1 MAFPNSVSG
10 WLVGKN
16 DGTSTSRGY
25 FKTIGSSPQGHH
37 RIAYELVG
45 ESGTTLTYRIYHQI
59 CLGLDSHVMT
69 GYGVKYTY
77 TINGSSISFVAKDG
91 RTIWNSG
98 PDGSASYNTAKKHY
112 SNLSVSSGSYS
123 YDLHSYTDTDREGSS
138 TKKTWFSND
147 ITFNKSN
154 DGIVYF
160 SVSYS
165 NGPNSVNGPASSLK
179 LSVSSVKIDTGKP
192 AYTAPSTYSVSL
204 SPNIGRVDYTNYG
217 YNYTISGGTGTI
229 DWVYLKVYPSN
240 VNWNYGKYNKNLG
253 GKEIYSKRVSDNT
266 GKSSASGRGSFKC
279 STPEFKDGSTYKVA
293 IHFSDSHYE
302 WISGSDRPIYT
313 YTKPDVGVTVKNLFS
328 PQDEPTFSWK
338 VNSGALGQENSF
350 KTTVKLNNKVVSV
363 TGTSLTI
370 TNSVLNQYFSAAE
383 RSVAQ
388 MKGTLYVETENVSA
402 ADDNNKYVDTDSQ
415 DFTVQYQPVKLP
427 TNGSV
432 SNSGQIVIIQ
442 DTPDTTVSWAY
453 PHSVGAA
460 GVVSGYIVRVFEDSS
475 YSTQFGSDIIVTNAY
490 VTLNN
495 KTELKRGVLNYATI
509 TPYYNKPDG
518 SGKIEGT
525 QSLKVTLVKPISR
538 INTPQISYPTNGAQ
552 WHNKHF
558 RVLLQLPTDDDLSA
572 IKSAYNLTNDTDYK
586 YADIE
591 LKVVAGTQTFTYS
604 INSDTTKGAFSAN
617 DMYYQRKIA
626 INPSYL
632 SNFPNTSEYTI
643 SIRVKK
649 KYYNL
654 PENLS
659 WSNTATIKISNIA
672 VNRQTFI
679 AGQTEITS
687 AQYSYVRNA
696 SVRLNKA
703 YPFKSLD
710 SRNIAQNKGDQIDT
724 SEYAGIYQ
732 TIKDIQNGVNG
743 YCTYDNTNIKLNQTI
758 DDFTI
763 NPPKVELITA
773 DDNVSDI
780 GRNYKNLLVDDM
792 NKLY

>member
-1 MAFPNSVSG
+1 M
-10 WLVGKN
+10 
-16 DGTSTSRGY
+16 
-25 FKTIGSSPQGHH
+25 
-37 RIAYELVG
+37 
-45 ESGTTLTYRIYHQI
+45 
-59 CLGLDSHVMT
+59 
-69 GYGVKYTY
+69 
-77 TINGSSISFVAKDG
+77 
-91 RTIWNSG
+91 
-98 PDGSASYNTAKKHY
+98 ASYTAKPLSPNKCYYNNGNFAGVYGWHAQAPGMAGTG
-112 SNLSVSSGSYS
+112 SVLFTRANEQTLSVSFSGTIGNKIVTSGGYYGYNLSAALFVNGSRKYHWFISQSSDSNPSADGKSISISGSINVGENDEVTIRYYCWAGGS
-123 YDLHSYTDTDREGSS
+123 EGSCTS
-138 TKKTWFSND
+138 
-147 ITFNKSN
+147 
-154 DGIVYF
+154 
-160 SVSYS
+160 
-165 NGPNSVNGPASSLK
+165 PNYETDSEVVFKLPANAL
-179 LSVSSVKIDTGKP
+179 P
-192 AYTAPSTYSVSL
+192 YNPYTSPSTYAVSL

-217 YNYTISGGTGTI
+217 YNYTISGGTGII

-240 VNWNYGKYNKNLG
+240 INWNYGKYSTSLNN
-253 GKEIYSKRVSDNT
+253 KEIYSVKVSGNT
-266 GKSSASGRGSFKC
+266 GKASASGNGTFKC
-279 STPEFKDGSTYKVA
+279 STPKFKDGSTYKVA

-313 YTKPDVGVTVKNLFS
+313 YTKPDVGVTVKDLFS

-338 VNSGALGQENSF
+338 VNSGALGQENAF

-363 TGTSLTI
+363 TGTSLKI
-370 TNSVLNQYFSAAE
+370 TNSVLNQYFSATE

-402 ADDNNKYVDTDSQ
+402 ADGSNKYVDTASQ
-415 DFTVQYQPVKLP
+415 NFTVQYQPVKLP
-427 TNGSV
+427 TIGSV
-432 SNSGQIVIIQ
+432 SNSGQTVIIQ
-442 DTPDTTVSWAY
+442 DTPNTTVSWAY
-453 PHSVGAA
+453 PHTAGAA
-460 GVVSGYIVRVFEDSS
+460 GVVSGYIVRVFEDSG
-475 YSTQFGSDIIVTNAY
+475 YSTQFGSDKIVTNAY

-495 KTELKRGVLNYATI
+495 KTDLKRGVLNYATI

-552 WHNKHF
+552 WHNKYF

-732 TIKDIQNGVNG
+732 TIKDIQNGVNE